1 MLLRAVCGSGRLPV
15 RYWAPD
21 LGLNEFA
28 ADSCE
33 SAVGDLGWE
42 SPVVVCGNVTYVVH
56 ESGDTAIYV
65 FVLQMI
71 SG

>member
-1 MLLRAVCGSGRLPV
+1 MSLRLLTESDSG
-15 RYWAPD
+15 
-21 LGLNEFA
+21 EFA
-28 ADSCE
+28 
-33 SAVGDLGWE
+33 VGYLGWD

-65 FVLQMI
+65 FVPQMI